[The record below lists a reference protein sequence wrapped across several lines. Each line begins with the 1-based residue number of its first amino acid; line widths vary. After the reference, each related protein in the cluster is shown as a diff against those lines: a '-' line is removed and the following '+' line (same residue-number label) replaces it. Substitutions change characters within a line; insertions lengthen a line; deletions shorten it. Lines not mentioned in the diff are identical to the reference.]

1 MIKENNKYRQGRSK
15 EQMRGSYMGAFIAI
29 IGMIFVLLVAALT

>member
-29 IGMIFVLLVAALT
+29 IGMIVVLLVAALT